1 MTRHASIRFYSF
13 VAIALPSKQL
23 DLIHLI
29 SNKVEA
35 IPDKPKSCALETIEQ
50 RYPVNE
56 WFHIYTDDTYLPETS
71 GAGVEWFCRLFE
83 DSLAVGGNATNYD
96 GEVSAVSEAT
106 TQLLAAGLDPAK
118 VIFFS
123 NSQAAILA
131 LSSNIPID
139 CLNTI
144 QCRTKIAELISYG
157 WTVALQRVPSHVGI
171 QGNENADQ
179 KAKQG
184 VESSQ
189 LEVTLTLRRAK
200 SPIFTYID
208 KCSVMIQNTKSFGK
222 SWETLVTVE
231 PILRHQKRAEA
242 VACFRLTNG
251 DDFLGVYIHPL
262 GLAADEAFSLSGHA
276 RMNGDYLLQCTGLD
290 EYPTDNVISWYWE
303 ADHQMVKKPS
313 TSIG

>member
-23 DLIHLI
+23 DLIHMI

-35 IPDKPKSCALETIEQ
+35 IPDKPKSCALETIKQ
-50 RYPVNE
+50 RYPANE
-56 WFHIYTDDTYLPETS
+56 WFHTYTDDTYLPETN
-71 GAGVEWFCRLFE
+71 GAGVGWFFRLFE
-83 DSLAVGGNATNYD
+83 DSLAVGENATNYD
-96 GEVSAVSEAT
+96 GEVSA
-106 TQLLAAGLDPAK
+106 
-118 VIFFS
+118 I
-123 NSQAAILA
+123 
-131 LSSNIPID
+131 
-139 CLNTI
+139 
-144 QCRTKIAELISYG
+144 ISYG
-157 WTVALQRVPSHVGI
+157 WTVALQRDPSHVRI
-171 QGNENADQ
+171 QGNEKADQ

-208 KCSVMIQNTKSFGK
+208 KCSAMIQKTKSFGK
-222 SWETLVTVE
+222 SWETQVTVE
-231 PILRHQKRAEA
+231 PTLRHQKRAEA

-276 RMNGDYLLQCTGLD
+276 RMNGDHLLQCTGLD
-290 EYPTDNVISWYWE
+290 EYPNDNVVSWYWE